1 MSRTVAFESRLL
13 LLEVF
18 EVDVLD
24 VLWWL
29 VIYVTIDRPETS
41 HIIKINQTKLQPE
54 EFQYYDTMAR

>member
-1 MSRTVAFESRLL
+1 MSRTLTFESRLL

-24 VLWWL
+24 VLRWL
-29 VIYVTIDRPETS
+29 AIYVTIDRPETS

-54 EFQYYDTMAR
+54 EFQYYDTMAT